1 MNSLWTWEALCF
13 AVGLD
18 PWEGPDVAGI
28 SIDSRTLKAGDLFV
42 ALHGDPGPRFYSS
55 HRSDRDG
62 HDFVADAIKAGA
74 VGVLVDREVDAEISA
89 LHVEDTLDGLWQ
101 IAAARRGNYPGK
113 VVALTGSSGKTT
125 LKNFLASALDT
136 FASEGSQNNHIGVPL
151 SLARTPV
158 SDGPAVYELGT
169 NHPGEIGPL
178 SQLVTPDVAV
188 VLNVSPAH
196 IEYFDN
202 IDALRREKLAIVE
215 GLSPNGTLVLADD
228 PDLTVPSGIDSL
240 RFGHDSSADVCI
252 VNETQD
258 WVALDTPSGRIE
270 MDIPGGGKHR
280 AMTLAAASAV
290 LFALGEP
297 PRLLERIR
305 ASSIPEGRGNR
316 ISCGRIT
323 LIDDSYNANPAS
335 MRAALEVLAGSE
347 GGRRIAVLGD
357 MLELGED
364 STNYH
369 RELQAHMNGIDGV
382 VCVGKRMRALDAC
395 LDRERRMNH
404 FEQADRALIDYLLS
418 VTRSGD
424 VLLVKGSRGI
434 FWSQGFVASLRD
446 AFDAT

>member
-18 PWEGPDVAGI
+18 PTEGPDVAGI
-28 SIDSRTLKAGDLFV
+28 SIDSRTLNAGDLFV
-42 ALHGDPGPRFYSS
+42 ALHGDPGPRFFSS

-74 VGVLVDREVDAEISA
+74 VGVLVDREVDAGIST
-89 LHVEDTLDGLWQ
+89 LHVDDTLDGLWQ
-101 IAAARRGNYPGK
+101 IAAARRGIYPGK

-151 SLARTPV
+151 SLARTSV

-196 IEYFDN
+196 IEYFDS
-202 IDALRREKLAIVE
+202 IDALRQEKLAIVE

-228 PDLTVPSGIDSL
+228 PDLTVPSGINSL

-258 WVALDTPSGRIE
+258 WVALETPSGRIE

-280 AMTLAAASAV
+280 AMTLAAAGAV

-305 ASSIPEGRGNR
+305 ASSIPDGRGNR
-316 ISCGRIT
+316 ISCGRVT

-335 MRAALEVLAGSE
+335 MRAALEVLGRSE

-364 STNYH
+364 SPNYH
-369 RELQAHMNGIDGV
+369 RELQAHMDGIDAV
-382 VCVGKRMRALDAC
+382 VCVGKRMQALDAC
-395 LDRERRMNH
+395 LDRERRMRY
-404 FEQADRALIDYLLS
+404 FERADQALIDYLLS

-434 FWSQGFVASLRD
+434 FWSQGFVASLMD
-446 AFDAT
+446 AFDAA